1 MKTWRGRPRK
11 RILRLN
17 LIVDNC
23 DTKGAPV
30 ILESNP
36 TYQNLM
42 LREDV
47 VEAVES
53 GKFHIYRVSTVD
65 EGIALLTGREAGER
79 KPDGTY
85 PEGTVNWGVQ
95 TRLHELAEKVKAF
108 TMREKTSE
116 DGRGQREKAQLKD

>member
-1 MKTWRGRPRK
+1 MIITVARDIGDRREET
-11 RILRLN
+11 N
-17 LIVDNC
+17 L
-23 DTKGAPV
+23 
-30 ILESNP
+30 
-36 TYQNLM
+36 
-42 LREDV
+42 
-47 VEAVES
+47 
-53 GKFHIYRVSTVD
+53 
-65 EGIALLTGREAGER
+65 EG